1 MVDTRSTRVCV
12 YGKIK
17 YHTATRDVSLNHCV
31 AIRFA
36 CDAYQDIDFRS
47 FVSKR
52 LVNTVF
58 CGCSCFNGIDFL
70 IMFAN
75 PQKRVDV
82 SWKIHI
88 SAHDTGGWGRG
99 GGGIEQRGKL
109 KWILHICIYIY
120 VKGSRCDLLY
130 EEYKSWGS
138 TNTRNATKMATM

>member
-52 LVNTVF
+52 LVNNGFLRLLVF
-58 CGCSCFNGIDFL
+58 QWDRFSHNVREPAKARRRLVKNSHLC
-70 IMFAN
+70 A
-75 PQKRVDV
+75 RY
-82 SWKIHI
+82 
-88 SAHDTGGWGRG
+88 GRG
-99 GGGIEQRGKL
+99 GGEGRRATRQAKVNSTYMY
-109 KWILHICIYIY
+109 IYIRQRIS
-120 VKGSRCDLLY
+120 VRFTLRGV
-130 EEYKSWGS
+130 
-138 TNTRNATKMATM
+138 